1 MVKKVG
7 LILPLYLMLAYCQCN
22 NGFVIM
28 NLCQYPWH

>member
-28 NLCQYPWH
+28 HLWVPMHL